1 MYNKPYLELQKVSM
15 LRRTIS
21 VQWFNSIC
29 FVLGLYG
36 VAGTT
41 VDEEIT
47 LAPDDDDDDIVVSP
61 VTVVTTGPSTE
72 PCGAPPQLGKLDSKS
87 STQFSLSLSLT
98 PTTISLSISFFLV
111 CNPVIPI
118 LLSHPTCNY
127 SRTQTRCS
135 HGRHVLD
142 YI

>member
-1 MYNKPYLELQKVSM
+1 M
-15 LRRTIS
+15 
-21 VQWFNSIC
+21 
-29 FVLGLYG
+29 
-36 VAGTT
+36 AATT

-87 STQFSLSLSLT
+87 STQFRFSLPLVYLSLT
-98 PTTISLSISFFLV
+98 LTTIYISPSFFLE
-111 CNPVIPI
+111 CNPVIPT
-118 LLSHPTCNY
+118 LLSHPTFNY

>member
-1 MYNKPYLELQKVSM
+1 M
-15 LRRTIS
+15 
-21 VQWFNSIC
+21 
-29 FVLGLYG
+29 
-36 VAGTT
+36 AATT

-61 VTVVTTGPSTE
+61 VTVVTTVVPSTE

-87 STQFSLSLSLT
+87 STQFRFSLPLSVSYSHYY
-98 PTTISLSISFFLV
+98 ISLSISFFLV
-111 CNPVIPI
+111 CNPVQPI
-118 LLSHPTCNY
+118 LLSYLTFNY

>member
-1 MYNKPYLELQKVSM
+1 M
-15 LRRTIS
+15 
-21 VQWFNSIC
+21 
-29 FVLGLYG
+29 
-36 VAGTT
+36 AATT

-87 STQFSLSLSLT
+87 STQFRFSLPLISLT
-98 PTTISLSISFFLV
+98 LSTISLSISFFLV

-118 LLSHPTCNY
+118 SNFQLQQDTNPMLSWTPCP
-127 SRTQTRCS
+127 
-135 HGRHVLD
+135 
-142 YI
+142 

>member
-1 MYNKPYLELQKVSM
+1 M
-15 LRRTIS
+15 
-21 VQWFNSIC
+21 
-29 FVLGLYG
+29 
-36 VAGTT
+36 AATT

-87 STQFSLSLSLT
+87 STQFRFSL
-98 PTTISLSISFFLV
+98 PLSISYSLYYISLYLLLSLLYISLYLFFLV

-118 LLSHPTCNY
+118 LLSYLTFNY

>member
-1 MYNKPYLELQKVSM
+1 M
-15 LRRTIS
+15 
-21 VQWFNSIC
+21 
-29 FVLGLYG
+29 
-36 VAGTT
+36 AATT

-98 PTTISLSISFFLV
+98 PTTISLSISFFSGVQPSNTYIIVLSNFQLQQDT
-111 CNPVIPI
+111 NPM
-118 LLSHPTCNY
+118 LSWTPCP
-127 SRTQTRCS
+127 
-135 HGRHVLD
+135 
-142 YI
+142 